1 MPKPVSLFS
10 GYSQKENRVTN
21 YVLLV
26 LRMLYEDSPSYLN
39 EIFGRLFPEEVSN
52 IIGVSFKQQTKKG
65 TSVPDGLITQK
76 AFSIFIEAKNHDWF
90 YKNQIDKH
98 LEGLNNEDPGIKV
111 LMLLGNIES
120 DVEERFDDISKTTR
134 EKFDGKIHFKVVTF
148 EDLLSELNELDLPKR
163 LQDLVDE
170 LEHFFD
176 EESLL
181 PRWKYKLDV
190 VNCTGS
196 ADKVVEH
203 GIYTCPT
210 SGGAYNHRRC
220 RYFGVYGGKK
230 VVEFVCDIRAVLD
243 FEDGECTK
251 FSWQNTDESKDL
263 LINESIEKLQE
274 LHLSRDTVRAF
285 LLGERFA
292 TRFIKG
298 SSGGMQQSK
307 RYFDIK
313 NLEANNAEHLATLL
327 KSHKWSDLR

>member
-1 MPKPVSLFS
+1 MSKPVSLFS

-39 EIFGRLFPEEVSN
+39 EIFGLLFPEEVSN
-52 IIGVSFKQQTKKG
+52 IIGVSFNQQTKKG
-65 TSVPDGLITQK
+65 ASVPDGLITQT
-76 AFSIFIEAKNHDWF
+76 AFSIFIEVKNHDWF
-90 YKNQIDKH
+90 YKSQIDKH
-98 LEGLNNEDPGIKV
+98 LEGLNNEDQGVKV

-120 DVEERFDDISKTTR
+120 DVKERFEEISKTTR
-134 EKFDGKIHFKVVTF
+134 EKYDGKIHFEVVTF
-148 EDLLSELNELDLPKR
+148 EDLLSAFNELELPKR

-181 PRWKYKLDV
+181 PRWKNKLDV
-190 VNCTGS
+190 VNCSGS
-196 ADKVVEH
+196 ADTVVKH
-203 GIYTCPT
+203 GIYTCPV
-210 SGGAYNHRRC
+210 SGGAYSHRRC
-220 RYFGVYGGKK
+220 KYFGVYGGNK
-230 VVEFVCDIRAVLD
+230 VVDYVCDIRAVID

-251 FSWQNTDESKDL
+251 LSWLNTDESKDL

-274 LHLSRDTVRAF
+274 LHLSRDSVKAF
-285 LLGERFA
+285 LLGERFP
-292 TRFIKG
+292 TRFVKG
-298 SSGGMQQSK
+298 TSGGMQQSK
-307 RYFDIK
+307 QYFDIA